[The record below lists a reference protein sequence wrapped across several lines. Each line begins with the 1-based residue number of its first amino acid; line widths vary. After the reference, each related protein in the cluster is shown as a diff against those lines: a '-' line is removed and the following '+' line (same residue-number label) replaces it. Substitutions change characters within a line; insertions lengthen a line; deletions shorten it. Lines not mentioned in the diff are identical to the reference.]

1 MMPNDILLSIC
12 IPTFNRGAA
21 LRETLESIVSQDAF
35 RNGNQVEVVVSD
47 NASTDDT
54 AEVCAEFAR
63 RFPGKVIVQRQERN
77 IWTANFHQ
85 AMSLGRGQYLKLH
98 NDTLLIREGALAPLL
113 DVIGQLVR
121 ARPVMFMTN
130 GNRVKEGSNLLE
142 ECRTLDDFI
151 QNVSFFATWMGGF
164 GLWRED
170 LGLAAAFDSDTN
182 HLVQTE
188 LVCRQVAQ
196 GRPAVVFFG
205 NYFISKQDF
214 RGTYNWTEVFGK
226 NYLGVLKKFVASGQL
241 SPATYAQAKQEV
253 LFRHILPTYF
263 NPKNAYAKTLFFTNL
278 VDYRDDEY
286 FYQAIADRL
295 PQLWRLNNGH
305 NQVELGSVSSPHLLS
320 RVWARFGSRGL
331 LHVMGP
337 RQSLAT
343 LDIGLFSTI
352 GEDVRFI
359 VGEVPPPGNTFANRW
374 TQDQPTRAG
383 SIVVGADAW
392 IGSGAQILSGVTI
405 GQGAIVAAGSVV
417 TEDVP
422 PYSRVSGNPAC
433 LVSYRFT
440 PDVIEKLIGF
450 DFLTLMP
457 QVTKRL
463 GTALL
468 APLDESNVDAFLHLL
483 AVASASEDR
492 PAPATVASPTTESPV
507 PAVLILDSAG
517 EAAQV
522 EASLAECAQGRERD
536 LPAIILTTQTGV
548 LPEWTD
554 SLRYVQSSA
563 DEFAATAAQLR
574 ALPDFEWVKVVELG
588 RPG

>member
-21 LRETLESIVSQDAF
+21 LRATLESIVSQEAF
-35 RNGNQVEVVVSD
+35 LNGSQVEVVVSD

-54 AEVCAEFAR
+54 PEVCAEFAR
-63 RFPGKVIVQRQERN
+63 RFPDKVVFQRQERN
-77 IWTANFHQ
+77 IWTANFRQ

-98 NDTLLIREGALAPLL
+98 NDTLLIREDALGPLL

-130 GNRVKEGSNLLE
+130 GNRVKDGSNLLE
-142 ECRTLDDFI
+142 ECRTLDEFI
-151 QNVSFFATWMGGF
+151 QKVSFFATWMGGF

-170 LGLAAAFDSDTN
+170 LALASAFDHDTN

-188 LVCRQVAQ
+188 LVCRQVAE

-226 NYLGVLKKFVASGQL
+226 NYLGVLKKFLASGHL
-241 SPATYAQAKQEV
+241 SAVTYEQAKQEV

-263 NPKNAYAKTLFFTNL
+263 NPKNAYTKTLFFTNL
-278 VDYRDDEY
+278 ADYRDDEY

-305 NQVELGSVSSPHLLS
+305 NQIELGSVSSPHLLS
-320 RVWARFGSRGL
+320 RVWARFGSRGV

-337 RQSLAT
+337 RESAAT
-343 LDIGLFSTI
+343 LDIGRYASI
-352 GEDVRFI
+352 GEEVRFI
-359 VGEVPPPGNTFANRW
+359 VGEVPPPGNTFTNRW
-374 TQDQPTRAG
+374 RQEHATRAG
-383 SIVVGADAW
+383 SIVVGADVW

-422 PYSRVSGNPAC
+422 PYSRVSGNPARV
-433 LVSYRFT
+433 VSYRFASG
-440 PDVIEKLIGF
+440 VIDKLIAF
-450 DFLTLMP
+450 DFVTLMP
-457 QVTKRL
+457 RVTKKL

-468 APLDESNVDAFLHLL
+468 APLDESNVDAFLHLV
-483 AVASASEDR
+483 AVASGAD
-492 PAPATVASPTTESPV
+492 ATPVSAEVEGSATEQPV
-507 PAVLILDSAG
+507 PAVLILDGAG

-522 EASLAECAQGRERD
+522 EASLAECAQCGERD
-536 LPAIILTTQTGV
+536 LPAIVLTTQTGAM
-548 LPEWTD
+548 PEWTD
-554 SLRYVQSSA
+554 RLRYVQSSA
-563 DEFAATAAQLR
+563 DDFEATALQLR
-574 ALPDFEWVKVVELG
+574 ALPDFEWVKVIELG